1 MSDCQCLSKFR
12 FSRSKPKM
20 IQKIGIVE
28 PGKEGCMTERNRKGG
43 LRTGGMRNGRDAG
56 KEGYMK
62 GGIRDWT
69 GGIQD

>member
-1 MSDCQCLSKFR
+1 
-12 FSRSKPKM
+12 M

-62 GGIRDWT
+62 GGIRDWRDSGLEGHKRRVT
-69 GGIQD
+69 GKEGSR